1 MADYDVFVQVA
12 ETTVKTYRVRVTN
25 SAKGMAEPVANAALR
40 RALEYQ
46 DERFEVT
53 ATTAGRPQL
62 LTSVVMDVPG

>member
-40 RALEYQ
+40 RAL
-46 DERFEVT
+46 DELEAGVIWIEVQ
-53 ATTAGRPQL
+53 P
-62 LTSVVMDVPG
+62 DEK